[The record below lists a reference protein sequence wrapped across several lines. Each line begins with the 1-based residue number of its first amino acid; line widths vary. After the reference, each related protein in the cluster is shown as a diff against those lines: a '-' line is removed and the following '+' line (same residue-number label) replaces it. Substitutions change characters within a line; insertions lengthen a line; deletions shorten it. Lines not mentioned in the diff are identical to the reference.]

1 MSGNKAILDTNTI
14 IFASKQQLDIE
25 KLFAKYDYFYVSV
38 ITYMEVY
45 GYEFTNKKEKEL
57 IDTFFESIEIVETN
71 KAIAEQVIVYRKSK
85 LKKIK
90 LPDAII
96 LATSRYLEAELIT
109 DDWDDFQNI
118 DKNVKIVAIDDFR
131 L

>member
-1 MSGNKAILDTNTI
+1 MNGNKAILDTNTI

-25 KLFAKYDYFYVSV
+25 KLLVKYDYFYVSV
-38 ITYMEVY
+38 ITYMELY
-45 GYEFTNKKEKEL
+45 GYDFSNKKEKEL
-57 IDTFFESIEIVETN
+57 IDALFENIEIIETN
-71 KAIAEQVIVYRKSK
+71 KAIAEQVILYRKNK
-85 LKKIK
+85 TKKIK

-96 LATSRYLEAELIT
+96 LATARYLNAELLT

-118 DKNVKIVAIDDFR
+118 DNDVKIMPIDNYK

>member
-1 MSGNKAILDTNTI
+1 M
-14 IFASKQQLDIE
+14 
-25 KLFAKYDYFYVSV
+25 KYDYFYVSV

-45 GYEFTNKKEKEL
+45 RYDFANKKEKEL
-57 IDTFFESIEIVETN
+57 IDTFFESIEIIETN
-71 KAIAEQVIVYRKSK
+71 KAIAEHVILYRKSK

-96 LATSRYLEAELIT
+96 LATARHLDAELVT

-118 DKNVKIVAIDDFR
+118 DKNVKIVKIDSFR

>member
-14 IFASKQQLDIE
+14 VLASKQQLDIE
-25 KLFAKYDYFYVSV
+25 KLLVKYDYFYVSV

-45 GYEFTNKKEKEL
+45 GYDFANKKEKEL
-57 IDTFFESIEIVETN
+57 IDTFFESIEIIETN
-71 KAIAEQVIVYRKSK
+71 KAIAEHVILYRKSK

-96 LATSRYLEAELIT
+96 LATARHLDAELVT

-118 DKNVKIVAIDDFR
+118 DKNVKIVKIDSFR